1 MNVTFAVPSIARRT
15 EENETRTT
23 MSRPGSNIA
32 ISGSAV
38 FIACLGLSA
47 CAYRTPQLEIPPG
60 WAAPGQAA
68 ASDPAYIPDAVW
80 WTHFGSEE
88 LNQFVAEA
96 QANNHDLKAAV
107 ARVVQAEANAKIAAG
122 SLFPSLGA
130 NFNATRNVRENGSLP
145 TTRTTSYTGTLQAAY
160 QVDLFGQIRNS
171 AWAADEAF
179 AANRFAK
186 ESTAITLTSQV
197 VTAYLQVLS
206 ARERLSLADNRLR
219 NAEEILR
226 TLEAQR
232 RVGTL
237 SELELAQQ
245 RSALAT
251 QRATL
256 PALRLAE
263 QQALNNLA
271 VLLGRLPESFA
282 VEAKALT
289 DLQLPQVAAGIPSTI
304 LFRRP
309 DLRTS
314 EANLRAAHYDVNAAR
329 AARFP
334 SISLTA
340 NGGSTSGALANL
352 FSTGTFFYSLVG
364 SAAETLFAG
373 GRLEGAQQ
381 AQQARSREL
390 LENYQQA
397 VLAAFQ
403 DTENALDAVH
413 HNGEQFG
420 FAQEASTN
428 ADEAYR
434 LAMLRYRAGV
444 IDFQTVLNAQN
455 AAFQAQEQVVQA
467 ELSRFTA
474 VVSLVLALGGGWNGE
489 LPPAPPLPS
498 APLLGTVSDPN

>member
-1 MNVTFAVPSIARRT
+1 MDKTGHKITIPCCAAL
-15 EENETRTT
+15 
-23 MSRPGSNIA
+23 
-32 ISGSAV
+32 
-38 FIACLGLSA
+38 IACLGLSA
-47 CAYRTPQLEIPPG
+47 CAYHAPQLEMPPG

-68 ASDPAYIPDAVW
+68 MSDEAYVPDAIW

-88 LNQFVAEA
+88 LNNFVAEA
-96 QANNHDLKAAV
+96 QANNHDLKAAI
-107 ARVVQAEANAKIAAG
+107 ARVVQAEANSKIADSAF
-122 SLFPSLGA
+122 FPSLGA
-130 NFNATRNVRENGSLP
+130 NVNATRTVRENGSLP
-145 TTRTTSYTGTLQAAY
+145 TTRTTSYSGTLQAAY

-206 ARERLSLADNRLR
+206 ARERLSLADNRLK

-245 RSALAT
+245 RSALAS

-263 QQALNNLA
+263 QQALNGLA
-271 VLLGRLPESFA
+271 VLLGRIPENLK
-282 VEAKALT
+282 VEGKALT
-289 DLQLPQVAAGIPSTI
+289 DLKLPQVAAGIPST
-304 LFRRP
+304 LLLRRP
-309 DLRTS
+309 DLRTN

-334 SISLTA
+334 SINLTA
-340 NGGSTSGALANL
+340 NGGSTSGALASL
-352 FSTGTFFYSLVG
+352 FSTGTFFYSLAG

-373 GRLEGAQQ
+373 GRLEGSQQ
-381 AQQARSREL
+381 AQQARYRQLS
-390 LENYQQA
+390 ENYQQA

-420 FAQEASTN
+420 FSQEASTQ

-434 LAMLRYRAGV
+434 LAVLRYRAGV

-455 AAFQAQEQVVQA
+455 SAFQAQEQVVQA

-489 LPPAPPLPS
+489 LPAAPPLPS
-498 APLLGTVSDPN
+498 APLFGNVSDPR

>member
-1 MNVTFAVPSIARRT
+1 MTRAKFNTAIRR
-15 EENETRTT
+15 
-23 MSRPGSNIA
+23 
-32 ISGSAV
+32 SAAL
-38 FIACLGLSA
+38 ITCLGLSA
-47 CAYRTPQLEIPPG
+47 CAYHAPQLEIPPG
-60 WAAPGQAA
+60 WAAASQAA
-68 ASDPAYIPDAVW
+68 DSNYVPDATW
-80 WTHFGSEE
+80 WTHFRSDE
-88 LNQFVAEA
+88 LNKFVAEA

-122 SLFPSLGA
+122 SLWPSLGA

-145 TTRTTSYTGTLQAAY
+145 TTRTTSYTGTLQASY

-171 AWAADEAF
+171 AWSADEAF

-186 ESTAITLTSQV
+186 ETTAITLTSQV

-206 ARERLSLADNRLR
+206 ARERLSLADNRLK

-226 TLEAQR
+226 TLEVQR
-232 RVGTL
+232 RVGVI

-245 RSALAT
+245 RSALAS

-256 PALRLAE
+256 PVLRLTE
-263 QQALNNLA
+263 QQALHNLA
-271 VLLGRLPESFA
+271 VLLGRVPENFT

-289 DLQLPQVAAGIPSTI
+289 DLELPQVAAGLPSTL

-314 EANLRAAHYDVNAAR
+314 EANLKASHYDVNAAR

-340 NGGSTSGALANL
+340 NGGSASGALGSL
-352 FSTGTFFYSLVG
+352 FSTGTFFYSLAG

-381 AQQARSREL
+381 AQQARHREA
-390 LENYQQA
+390 LENYQQS

-403 DTENALDAVH
+403 DTENALDSVH
-413 HNGEQFG
+413 YIGEQFG
-420 FAQEASTN
+420 YAEEASTS

-434 LAMLRYRAGV
+434 LAMLRYRSGV

-455 AAFQAQEQVVQA
+455 AALQAQEAVVQT

-474 VVSLVLALGGGWNGE
+474 VVSLVLALGGGWDGE

-498 APLLGTVSDPN
+498 APLFGNVSDPS